1 MSHIAGM
8 ANPFV
13 DHPRMLG
20 MSWWSHGLGAIRIGG
35 RMVGAGLACMVH
47 AIVPALFTETA
58 GRTVKSLG
66 REMERRKAAA
76 ADWPDF
82 EI

>member
-8 ANPFV
+8 PNPFL
-13 DHPRMLG
+13 DHPRALG
-20 MSWWSHGLGAIRIGG
+20 MGWGSHGLGAVRIGG
-35 RMVGAGLACMVH
+35 RMVTAGLACLVH

-58 GRTVKSLG
+58 GRTVKSLA

>member
-1 MSHIAGM
+1 
-8 ANPFV
+8 
-13 DHPRMLG
+13 
-20 MSWWSHGLGAIRIGG
+20 
-35 RMVGAGLACMVH
+35 MVTAGLACLIH

-58 GRTVKSLG
+58 GRAVKSLA